1 MGIQVELVQGGQMT
15 RWACRA
21 WGPGGKPRHGP
32 QGCGVEGHS
41 AWQGAS
47 RRPSQSRNWE
57 RVMCRGLAQH
67 CWQLKP
73 VDIWRKVPKQHSVWL
88 YLPAEQTLADWN
100 SHLGSHQLKQAWPRL
115 SVDLLRAQVA
125 LLAQAWLWKAG
136 PSSHPPPLYPGIR
149 QSCPQMAC
157 LSPSCQLG
165 SLGLQWNTQGLG
177 SSLLVTPRPSPSSCR
192 KEYGIQG

>member
-1 MGIQVELVQGGQMT
+1 MSQFFGAQEGSPGMG
-15 RWACRA
+15 R
-21 WGPGGKPRHGP
+21 
-32 QGCGVEGHS
+32 GVEGHS

-136 PSSHPPPLYPGIR
+136 PSSYPPDMKGPDSIPSHAIR
-149 QSCPQMAC
+149 ELQHFFFFFSHC
-157 LSPSCQLG
+157 CQQV
-165 SLGLQWNTQGLG
+165 SFRIDTHSN
-177 SSLLVTPRPSPSSCR
+177 S
-192 KEYGIQG
+192 

>member
-1 MGIQVELVQGGQMT
+1 MG
-15 RWACRA
+15 R
-21 WGPGGKPRHGP
+21 
-32 QGCGVEGHS
+32 GVEGHS

-115 SVDLLRAQVA
+115 SVDLLGHKWLCLPRPGCGKQDPPPTHRPPTRGSGRAVPRWLAYLHPASWVVWGCSGIPRTWAQVFWS
-125 LLAQAWLWKAG
+125 LPG
-136 PSSHPPPLYPGIR
+136 PPPALVGRNMESKARGIWKVAGLFFFFFLT
-149 QSCPQMAC
+149 AC
-157 LSPSCQLG
+157 
-165 SLGLQWNTQGLG
+165 
-177 SSLLVTPRPSPSSCR
+177 
-192 KEYGIQG
+192 